1 MPGSHLDAFVLQCYD
16 DVGGCDFWQSSFY
29 NATMQWWVGWH
40 STKPF
45 ERFHLTR
52 SSGWSLIGYELWN
65 KQPPYLVE
73 AYYASPNPSTTIAG
87 SDLTPQGHY
96 HIYLDDEGEVTNSL
110 YSDQILT
117 WLQEESFI
125 KGKGKGK
132 GHQSY
137 WFPGPSSKGKGPKGS
152 GKKGWVP
159 KGLSKGK
166 KGETSTPK
174 GLSKGKKGK
183 APKGSGK
190 A

>member
-1 MPGSHLDAFVLQCYD
+1 MQCYR
-16 DVGGCDFWQSSFY
+16 DVGGSDLWQSSFY

-52 SSGWSLIGYELWN
+52 TPQWSLIGYELWN

-73 AYYASPNPSTTIAG
+73 AYYADPNPSTSIAG

-96 HIYLDDEGEVTNSL
+96 HITYDAQGQVSSSL
-110 YSDQILT
+110 YQTGILT
-117 WLQEESFI
+117 WRQAESFI
-125 KGKGKGK
+125 KGTGKGK
-132 GHQSY
+132 GNQSY
-137 WFPGPSSKGKGPKGS
+137 WFGDPNSKGAGPKGS

-159 KGLSKGK
+159 KGLSKGN
-166 KGETSTPK
+166 KGKTPTPK

-183 APKGSGK
+183 TPKGSGK